1 MESTENSY
9 PELAE
14 GEKIL
19 WAGKPEGVA
28 LLDGVMK
35 TRTIIIWIVCC
46 ILILAGL
53 YCAAFL
59 LSGATLGQRIALLV
73 VFDLIPVLILVNT
86 VRDTRALQN
95 RTQYHI
101 TNRRVLVRS
110 PYTDYSLPLS
120 AGLAA
125 EIGRENR
132 SVRLGKAVGMKP
144 VRERNAT
151 LTNSCRN
158 DEGKAEG
165 VVLYNI
171 SDPDAVLRLIRAN
184 LS

>member
-14 GEKIL
+14 GEQLL
-19 WAGKPEGVA
+19 WAGRPEGVM
-28 LLDGVMK
+28 LLDSVMK
-35 TRTIIIWIVCC
+35 TRTIVIWILCC
-46 ILILAGL
+46 LLILIGF
-53 YCAAFL
+53 YCAAVL
-59 LSGATLGQRIALLV
+59 LSAATLGQRIALLV
-73 VFDLIPVLILVNT
+73 VLDLIPVLILCNT
-86 VRDTRALQN
+86 IRDTRALQN
-95 RTQYHI
+95 RTQYHV
-101 TNRRVLVRS
+101 TNRRVLVRT

-151 LTNSCRN
+151 LTNSFRN
-158 DEGKAEG
+158 EEGKAEG
-165 VVLYNI
+165 VVLYNL